1 MRGDGQEILARIE
14 EEARLFSAAMRSDE
28 ARAAFAAF
36 LGKER

>member
-14 EEARLFSAAMRSDE
+14 EEARLFSVAMRSDE

-36 LGKER
+36 LGK